1 MRILLVADIHA
12 NWAALKA
19 VATQSHDIC
28 LCLGDLVDYGVEPT
42 PCVAWVRDKVQV
54 AVRGNHDHGVA
65 QNVVV
70 NGRAGYKYLTG
81 VTRLLTRERLGE
93 DDIRFLGRLPV
104 SRLVTIDNIRFLLV
118 HASPR
123 DPLDE
128 YAPPDPD
135 FWARRL
141 QNVDADVVCIGHTH
155 QPYVMEVGDKLV
167 VNPGSVG
174 QPRDGDPR
182 ASCAVLEN
190 YKVDLRRLD
199 YPVEETVSAVR
210 ASPLAASVK
219 DMLIDVFRSGGAPSS
234 RPPTGL
240 EAPR

>member
-12 NWAALKA
+12 NWAALQT
-19 VATQSHDIC
+19 VAAQPHDIC
-28 LCLGDLVDYGVEPT
+28 LCLGDLVDYGVEPA
-42 PCVAWVRDKVQV
+42 PCVGWVRDQAKIS
-54 AVRGNHDHGVA
+54 VRGNHDHGVA

-81 VTRLLTRERLGE
+81 VTRVLTRERLAE
-93 DDIRFLGRLPV
+93 ADIRFLGRLPV
-104 SRLVTIDNIRFLLV
+104 TRLVTVDNIRFLLV

-128 YAPPDPD
+128 YAPADPE
-135 FWARRL
+135 FWGRRL

-155 QPYVMEVGDKLV
+155 QPYVLEVGNKLV

-182 ASCAVLEN
+182 ASCAVLDN

-199 YPVEETVSAVR
+199 YPIEATVNAVQ
-210 ASPLAASVK
+210 ASSLALAVK
-219 DMLIDVFRSGGAPSS
+219 DMLVAVFRTGSAPVS

-240 EAPR
+240 ETPR